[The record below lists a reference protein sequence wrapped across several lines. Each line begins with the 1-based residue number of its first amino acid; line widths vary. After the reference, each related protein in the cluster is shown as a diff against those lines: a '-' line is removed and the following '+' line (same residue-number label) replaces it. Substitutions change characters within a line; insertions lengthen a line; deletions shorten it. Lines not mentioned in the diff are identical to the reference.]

1 MIWLE
6 PILNKPERLVVGL
19 MSGTSMDGV
28 DAALVRISGHGLNS
42 KIELIH
48 FICFPY
54 ESSLL
59 HILEDVISKGSTRQ
73 ISELNFLVGE
83 TFAKA
88 ALSVMKE
95 SRLATSDIDLIGSHG
110 QTIYHNPP
118 SSCSESFGGVYP
130 ERSRRAQDRTS
141 LTTKKGVPSTF
152 QVGEL
157 DVIAE
162 RTGIITIGDFRTR
175 DVAAGGE
182 GAPLVPYVDYLLFH
196 KSGKVSIAQNIG
208 GIANATV
215 VTEGIDDVIAFDT
228 GPGNILMD
236 NVVSLATNGEKRF
249 DQNGILASQGS
260 VDKALLEKLLS
271 HPFFT
276 KSPPKSTGAEVFGR
290 EKASELY
297 ALVKEKRISLND
309 LIATLLELTLESIA
323 ISYERFIFPKWNVN
337 EVILSGGGSR
347 NPVLAERLIKRVED
361 VEFSTSDDYGI
372 PVEAKEA
379 VAFAVLANELIS
391 GNCTNLPTV
400 TGASRNVPL
409 GKIVLGGG
417 NYRMP

>member
-1 MIWLE
+1 MMNWLE
-6 PILNKPERLVVGL
+6 PILNKQERLVVGL

-28 DAALVRISGHGLNS
+28 DAALVRINGNELKT
-42 KIELIH
+42 KIELIK

-59 HILEDVISKGSTRQ
+59 QTLENVISNGSTRQ

-83 TFAKA
+83 AFAKA
-88 ALSVMKE
+88 ALAVIKE
-95 SRLATSDIDLIGSHG
+95 ARLSTSDIDLIGSHG

-152 QVGEL
+152 QIGEL

-162 RTGIITIGDFRTR
+162 RTGITTIGDFRTR

-196 KSGKVSIAQNIG
+196 KSGKVSIVQNVG

-215 VTEGIDDVIAFDT
+215 VTERIEDVIAFDT
-228 GPGNILMD
+228 GPGNMLMD
-236 NVVSLATNGEKRF
+236 NIVSLTTNGEKRF
-249 DQNGILASQGS
+249 DQDGRLASQGS
-260 VDKALLEKLLS
+260 VNKVLLEKLLS
-271 HPFFT
+271 HPFFA
-276 KSPPKSTGAEVFGR
+276 KSPPKSTGAELFGK

-323 ISYERFIFPKWNVN
+323 ISYERFIFPKWNVS
-337 EVILSGGGSR
+337 EVILSGGGAR
-347 NPVLAERLIKRVED
+347 NPLLVKKLKKKIDHVK
-361 VEFSTSDDYGI
+361 FSTSDDYGI
-372 PVEAKEA
+372 PVGAKEA

-391 GNCTNLPTV
+391 GNCANLPSA
-400 TGASRNVPL
+400 TGAERRVPL
-409 GKIVLGGG
+409 GKIVLGW
-417 NYRMP
+417 NLM